1 MSMVRKMILEEFTR
15 TRSDYLEL
23 GDVVHNRLDEMVQ
36 EAGLSILGIEHRI
49 KTVKSLAG
57 KLERKGE
64 DYYRKLED
72 LTDLVGARIICFFAD
87 EVDVLG
93 KLVEQNF
100 QVDPENSYDKRAL
113 MKADSFGY
121 LSLHYVCSLTPDMG
135 YPEKICYKK
144 FEIQIRTNLQ
154 HTWSAIEHDLGYKSE
169 FGVPRVVVRQF
180 ARLAGLLELADD
192 EFVRIRSRMQEYTE
206 EIRQKIAQGCADD
219 VQIDLISLEE
229 YMKRNQEMRSFLA
242 ELSALADSG
251 NGPAEISEVSVETYV
266 QQLHWLGITTIGNLQ
281 RMLSENRELALTL
294 AGRVLGSTD
303 FDILSSS
310 IGLRYLCRALLLKQ
324 RYTREQIAEFFRLST
339 SNAKRAE
346 RMANELLKSVC
357 LITDGGEGNG
367 RTEERE
373 EA

>member
-1 MSMVRKMILEEFTR
+1 MSIVGKRILEEFTR

-23 GDVVHNRLDEMVQ
+23 GDVIHNQLDEMVK

-57 KLERKGE
+57 KLERKGD

-72 LTDLVGARIICFFAD
+72 LTDLAGARIICFFAD

-93 KLVEQNF
+93 KMVEKSF
-100 QVDPENSYDKRAL
+100 QIDMENSSDKRAL

-121 LSLHYVCSLTPDMG
+121 LSLHYICYLTPEMG
-135 YPEKICYKK
+135 YPENICYKK

-206 EIRQKIAQGCADD
+206 EIREKIAKGCADD
-219 VQIDLISLEE
+219 VLIDLISLEE
-229 YMKRNQEMRSFLA
+229 YVKKNQEMRSFLDELA
-242 ELSALADSG
+242 EICDSG
-251 NGPAEISEVSVETYV
+251 NGPAEISEVSVDAYV
-266 QQLHWLGITTIGNLQ
+266 QQLHWLGITTIGSLQ
-281 RMLSENRELALTL
+281 TMLKDNRELALKL
-294 AGRVLGSTD
+294 ARRVLESTD

-310 IGLRYLCRALLLKQ
+310 IGLRYLCRATLLNKG
-324 RYTREQIAEFFRLST
+324 YTQEQMAEFFLLSA

-346 RMANELLKSVC
+346 RMANELLKSAYLC
-357 LITDGGEGNG
+357 TDGGEK
-367 RTEERE
+367 
-373 EA
+373 

>member
-1 MSMVRKMILEEFTR
+1 MGIVGKMILEEFTKN
-15 TRSDYLEL
+15 RSDYLEL
-23 GDVVHNRLDEMVQ
+23 GDVVHNRLDELVK

-57 KLERKGE
+57 KLERKGD

-93 KLVEQNF
+93 KLVEKSF
-100 QVDPENSYDKRAL
+100 QVDWENSSDKRAL

-121 LSLHYVCSLTPDMG
+121 LSLHYICYLTPEIG
-135 YPEKICYKK
+135 YPENICYKK

-192 EFVRIRSRMQEYTE
+192 EFVRIRCKMQEYTE
-206 EIRQKIAQGCADD
+206 EIRQKITEGCADD
-219 VQIDLISLEE
+219 VLIDLISIEE
-229 YMKRNQEMRSFLA
+229 YMKRNQEMQSFLHQ
-242 ELSALADSG
+242 LAAICDSG
-251 NGPAEISEVSVETYV
+251 NGPAEISEVSVDAYI
-266 QQLHWLGITTIGNLQ
+266 QQLHWLGITTIGSLQ
-281 RMLSENRELALTL
+281 TMLSENRELALKL
-294 AGRVLGSTD
+294 ARKVLESTD

-310 IGLRYLCRALLLKQ
+310 IGLRYLCRALLLNKG
-324 RYTREQIAEFFRLST
+324 YTKEQITDFFALSAR
-339 SNAKRAE
+339 NAKRAE
-346 RMANELLKSVC
+346 HMANELLKNTY
-357 LITDGGEGNG
+357 LITDGGKI
-367 RTEERE
+367 
-373 EA
+373 

>member
-1 MSMVRKMILEEFTR
+1 MSIVGKMILEEFTR

-23 GDVVHNRLDEMVQ
+23 GDVVHNRLDEMVK
-36 EAGLSILGIEHRI
+36 ETGLSILGIEHRI

-64 DYYRKLED
+64 DYYQKLED

-87 EVDVLG
+87 EVDILG
-93 KLVEQNF
+93 KLVEKNF
-100 QVDPENSYDKRAL
+100 QIDMENSSDKRAL

-121 LSLHYVCSLTPDMG
+121 LSLHYICYLTPDMG

-219 VQIDLISLEE
+219 VLIDSISLEE
-229 YMKRNQEMRSFLA
+229 YVKRNHEMRSFLNNLA
-242 ELSALADSG
+242 EISG
-251 NGPAEISEVSVETYV
+251 SKDGPAEVSEVSVETYV
-266 QQLHWLGITTIGNLQ
+266 QQLHWLGITTIGSLQ
-281 RMLSENRELALTL
+281 IMLSENRELALKL
-294 AGRVLGSTD
+294 AERVLKNTD
-303 FDILSSS
+303 LDILSSS
-310 IGLRYLCRALLLKQ
+310 IGLRYLCRALLLNKS
-324 RYTREQIAEFFRLST
+324 YTQEQITEFFRLSAG
-339 SNAKRAE
+339 NEKRAE
-346 RMANELLKSVC
+346 RMAKELLKSTR
-357 LITDGGEGNG
+357 LITEGGQEDGG
-367 RTEERE
+367 TE
-373 EA
+373 